1 MNSKHWILL
10 AVVGA
15 LLAWAGVETQRLCVA
30 RKQLAASESLCQAT
44 TQRVEATQLK
54 YAQAQTLVREK

>member
-1 MNSKHWILL
+1 MKSKHWILI

-30 RKQLAASESLCQAT
+30 RKQLAASEALQQST
-44 TQRVEATQLK
+44 SQRVEAAHLK
-54 YAQAQTLVREK
+54 YAQAQAVAREK